1 MTEGYYCG
9 KCQKFVLAV
18 LGLFQHLHTGEQ
30 TCYRCRKCG
39 EMVYLKI
46 QEEND
51 GNREEQKVSG

>member
-1 MTEGYYCG
+1 MTEGYYCN

-51 GNREEQKVSG
+51 EVER